1 MSRIE
6 ASPREVCVYNRTWAR
21 NVDRQF
27 NGRAG
32 LGSEGGMSKA
42 LTCLAAGLLAVLAAF
57 PSAPVSAQGY
67 ESPPTFSAAKVLP
80 PELLQSPYHKI
91 VGRVN
96 SVTVNR

>member
-1 MSRIE
+1 
-6 ASPREVCVYNRTWAR
+6 
-21 NVDRQF
+21 
-27 NGRAG
+27 
-32 LGSEGGMSKA
+32 MSKA

-96 SVTVNR
+96 SVPVNR